1 MLSPQ
6 FLAKLRSLPTAGEL
20 GRIIERGSEKLV
32 HLALCLRR
40 GHVLGWA
47 KRPLP
52 PAVHQYIYGPFK
64 PVECRNRGLAFGG
77 DEDISAKRCECSRE
91 RPEEHTSELQSLM
104 RISYAVLCLKKKN
117 KKSNTIQSPTNRKVH
132 TNTNTET

>member
-1 MLSPQ
+1 MLYRGRGGGRDRPTRHAKVGGLGKHQ
-6 FLAKLRSLPTAGEL
+6 DRTAKLRSLPTAGEL
-20 GRIIERGSEKLV
+20 GRIIERGSEKWV

-64 PVECRNRGLAFGG
+64 PVECRNRGLR
-77 DEDISAKRCECSRE
+77 S
-91 RPEEHTSELQSLM
+91 EEHTYELQSLM
-104 RISYAVLCLKKKN
+104 RISYAVFCLQTQKKN
-117 KKSNTIQSPTNRKVH
+117 TKVYNTK
-132 TNTNTET
+132 

>member
-77 DEDISAKRCECSRE
+77 DEDISAKRS
-91 RPEEHTSELQSLM
+91 EEHTSELQSLM
-104 RISYAVLCLKKKN
+104 RTSYAVFCLKN
-117 KKSNTIQSPTNRKVH
+117 KT
-132 TNTNTET
+132 

>member
-64 PVECRNRGLAFGG
+64 PVECRNRDLAFGG
-77 DEDISAKRCECSRE
+77 DEDISAKSCECSRE
-91 RPEEHTSELQSLM
+91 SARDRVVAIGQQERLSGKAAVGAGGGPEERRVGQDGD
-104 RISYAVLCLKKKN
+104 
-117 KKSNTIQSPTNRKVH
+117 SNVRSRWSQYQ
-132 TNTNTET
+132 

>member
-1 MLSPQ
+1 MLYRGRGGGRDRPTRHAKVGGLGKHQ
-6 FLAKLRSLPTAGEL
+6 DRTAKLRSLPTAGEL

-52 PAVHQYIYGPFK
+52 PAVHHYFYGPFK
-64 PVECRNRGLAFGG
+64 PVDCRLRGLAFGG
-77 DEDISAKRCECSRE
+77 DEDISAKHSTFSRE
-91 RPEEHTSELQSLM
+91 SALGR
-104 RISYAVLCLKKKN
+104 V
-117 KKSNTIQSPTNRKVH
+117 
-132 TNTNTET
+132 